1 MKTFRKAIILL
12 AVFFIG
18 TVSLFHAD
26 RQCAQINGG
35 DKTILTAVEKLFDK

>member
-1 MKTFRKAIILL
+1 MKTFRKSLVLL

-18 TVSLFHAD
+18 TASLIHVD

-35 DKTILTAVEKLFDK
+35 GSTILTVVEKLFDK